1 MAKLAA
7 LPEPPSLIDL
17 RKRVLAMLPR
27 VDLPEL
33 LLEVMG
39 RVPPFEAAFTS
50 VAGGVSKLA
59 DFHVSVAACLTA
71 QALNI
76 GYAPV
81 VKAGTPA
88 LERGRLS
95 HVVQNYLSA
104 ETYTLA
110 NAPLIDE
117 QGKIGF
123 AQALGGGLVAAID
136 GMRFV
141 VPVPSIYTRP
151 NKKFFGRS
159 RGVTW
164 LNMINDRGVGLGAKV
179 VTGTVRDSLHMI
191 DVAFRRDGGPRPE
204 VLVTDTG
211 SYSDVVFGLVHL
223 LGMQYRPA
231 LADIP
236 DQKGWRIQNADYG
249 SLSRFA
255 RGKIDLEK
263 IKRHWNDILRVV
275 VSIYTGEIRAYDV
288 MRMIQRDGNPT
299 PLGEAIAHYGRIF
312 KTLHILTYAVEE
324 PYRRDIKGVRNLQE
338 SRHALAGLSAGR
350 GRRRAA
356 VTLRPPAHQRDR
368 HLLLRPAQP
377 WSRRRPAVPQSR

>member
-1 MAKLAA
+1 
-7 LPEPPSLIDL
+7 
-17 RKRVLAMLPR
+17 MLPR
-27 VDLPEL
+27 ADLPE

-39 RVPPFEAAFTS
+39 RVPAFEAAFIS
-50 VAGGVSKLA
+50 VAGGVSELA

-95 HVVQNYLSA
+95 HVAQNYLSA
-104 ETYTLA
+104 DTHTPA
-110 NAPLIDE
+110 NGPLIDE
-117 QGKIGF
+117 QGQIGF

-151 NKKFFGRS
+151 NKNYTRPNKKFFGRS

-164 LNMINDRGVGLGAKV
+164 LNMSNDRGVGLGAKV
-179 VTGTVRDSLHMI
+179 VTGTVRDSLHRI

-204 VLVTDTG
+204 ALVTDTG

-236 DQKGWRIQNADYG
+236 DRKGWRIQNADYG

-255 RGKIDLEK
+255 RGKIDPRRVDG
-263 IKRHWNDILRVV
+263 IPLRA
-275 VSIYTGEIRAYDV
+275 GGAA
-288 MRMIQRDGNPT
+288 RM
-299 PLGEAIAHYGRIF
+299 
-312 KTLHILTYAVEE
+312 
-324 PYRRDIKGVRNLQE
+324 
-338 SRHALAGLSAGR
+338 
-350 GRRRAA
+350 
-356 VTLRPPAHQRDR
+356 LRPWRGSP
-368 HLLLRPAQP
+368 
-377 WSRRRPAVPQSR
+377 